1 MESEM
6 KCKSE
11 GVLLQGNQEVPFYFD
26 YTTGHLVTSAIFP
39 GESEEERQQRLL
51 NACWM
56 GRLGRLIDRIT
67 IDEGRIKVQFKSG
80 VEIGDKM

>member
-6 KCKSE
+6 KYKSE

-26 YTTGHLVTSAIFP
+26 YTTGHVVTSAIFQ
-39 GESEEERQQRLL
+39 GESEEERQQRFL

-56 GRLGRLIDRIT
+56 GRLGRLIERI
-67 IDEGRIKVQFKSG
+67 IIEEGRIKVRFNSG
-80 VEIGDKM
+80 VVIGE